1 MIKGGLPMPRRPRH
15 NLLLHSQEI
24 FMSLFDSVLSAV
36 SSHVQQQGGI
46 ANVLSSLLANNG
58 ELGGL
63 NGLVQKF
70 NQAGMGDVVK
80 SWIGNGDNQPIS
92 GDQLSQ
98 VLGGDLMGKVA
109 GQLGMDPSQ
118 LSAQLSA
125 MLPGLVDK
133 LTPNGAIPQ
142 GGAGNADDL
151 MGMLGG
157 LLQQR

>member
-1 MIKGGLPMPRRPRH
+1 
-15 NLLLHSQEI
+15 
-24 FMSLFDSVLSAV
+24 MSLFDSVLSAV
-36 SSHVQQQGGI
+36 NQNVEQQGGL
-46 ANVLSSLLANNG
+46 ATVLSGLLANNG

-63 NGLVQKF
+63 HGLVEKF

-80 SWIGNGDNQPIS
+80 SWIGHGDNQPVS

-98 VLGGDLMGKVA
+98 VLGGDLLGKVA
-109 GQLGMDPSQ
+109 GQLGMDPAQ
-118 LSAQLSA
+118 LSGQLSA

-142 GGAGNADDL
+142 GGAGNAGDL

-157 LLQQR
+157 LLQRR